1 MTRRQAKQI
10 RQQVNAILT
19 QVGLGIAAGLIIG
32 AVLALNL

>member
-10 RQQVNAILT
+10 RQQVKAILT
-19 QVGLGIAAGLIIG
+19 QVGLGVVAGLIIG

>member
-10 RQQVNAILT
+10 RQQVKAILI
-19 QVGLGIAAGLIIG
+19 QVSLGVVAGLIIG

>member
-10 RQQVNAILT
+10 RQQVKAILI
-19 QVGLGIAAGLIIG
+19 QIGLGLAAGLIIG

>member
-10 RQQVNAILT
+10 RQQVKAALI
-19 QVGLGIAAGLIIG
+19 QIGLGLAAGFIIG

>member
-10 RQQVNAILT
+10 RQQVKAILT
-19 QVGLGIAAGLIIG
+19 QVGLGLVAGLIIG